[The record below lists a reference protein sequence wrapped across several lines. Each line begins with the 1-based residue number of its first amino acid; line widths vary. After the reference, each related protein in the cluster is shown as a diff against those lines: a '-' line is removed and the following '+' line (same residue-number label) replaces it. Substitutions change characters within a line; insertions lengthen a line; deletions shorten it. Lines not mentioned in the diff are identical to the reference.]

1 MRLSVVVD
9 TYEWPEAL
17 HAVLLGLADQSD
29 SDFDVVVADDGS
41 GPETAAV
48 VEAWKAHLPLTYVRQ
63 ADDGYRLARVRNLG
77 ARAAT
82 GDLLVFIDGDT
93 LPRRR
98 FVEAMRRALVPGW
111 FLAGKRLLLDPEL
124 TARVL
129 AERIPVQRWSFPHWA
144 LHREHARP
152 LRALTARDRRRP
164 GRNGLPEFVPHADGY
179 GFLLG
184 ISRTDFERVNGYD
197 MRFAG
202 WGGEDVDMAV
212 RLRRSGLR
220 CGWAGP
226 QSTLL
231 HLWHQTRKPAER
243 PNDPLLRET
252 EASERIEAAEG
263 LRELA
268 DGR

>member
-1 MRLSVVVD
+1 M
-9 TYEWPEAL
+9 
-17 HAVLLGLADQSD
+17 
-29 SDFDVVVADDGS
+29 
-41 GPETAAV
+41 
-48 VEAWKAHLPLTYVRQ
+48 
-63 ADDGYRLARVRNLG
+63 
-77 ARAAT
+77 
-82 GDLLVFIDGDT
+82 FIDGDT
-93 LPRRR
+93 VPRRR
-98 FVEAMRRALVPGW
+98 FVESVRQALVPGW

-124 TARVL
+124 TRRVL
-129 AERIPVQRWSFPHWA
+129 AERIPVQRWSLPHWA
-144 LHREHARP
+144 LHHDHAQP

-197 MRFAG
+197 TRFAG

-212 RLRRSGLR
+212 RLRRAELR

-231 HLWHQTRKPAER
+231 HLWHETRKPAER

-252 EASERIEAAEG
+252 EASGRIEAVEG